1 MVMITPTK
9 PDAKPAAPSPGLDG
23 RARILEAAAELFRT
37 RGYAETS
44 IRTIADAVDMRAAS
58 IYHHFESK
66 DALLTEILAI
76 GMQAVT
82 RAFDTAEAA
91 TEPSDGGAARLQRHV
106 AAHLDAL
113 FAHAAFTPAH
123 VTVFPFVPAAVRTAS
138 VADRDRYEARWTTL
152 LASLAPELE
161 PSQVR
166 LVRLSLFGVMNSTL
180 DWFDPLAEG
189 SLDELSA
196 AFVATLWDGLGTV
209 GGGH

>member
-1 MVMITPTK
+1 MDVMT
-9 PDAKPAAPSPGLDG
+9 PAAAPVRPPATAPTDG
-23 RARILEAAAELFRT
+23 RRRILESAAELFRT

-44 IRTIADAVDMRAAS
+44 IRTIAESVDMRAAS

-76 GMQAVT
+76 GMEAVT
-82 RAFDTAEAA
+82 AAFDDAETAAGPA
-91 TEPSDGGAARLQRHV
+91 DTGAQRLQRHV

-113 FAHAAFTPAH
+113 WGHKAFTAAH
-123 VTVFPFVPAAVRTAS
+123 VTVFPFVPTEVRTQS

-152 LASLAPELE
+152 LTDIAPSLD

-180 DWFDPLAEG
+180 DWFDPAAEG
-189 SLDELSA
+189 SLDQLA
-196 AFVATLWDGLGTV
+196 GAFVTTLWDGLGTI
-209 GGGH
+209 GGTR

>member
-1 MVMITPTK
+1 MP
-9 PDAKPAAPSPGLDG
+9 DG
-23 RARILEAAAELFRT
+23 RRRILEAAAELFRT

-82 RAFDTAEAA
+82 TAFDDARAA
-91 TEPSDGGAARLQRHV
+91 AVADESGARRLQRHV

-113 FAHAAFTPAH
+113 FGHKAFTAAH
-123 VTVFPFVPAAVRTAS
+123 VTVFPFVPADVRVAS
-138 VADRDRYEARWTTL
+138 VADRDRYEALWTAL
-152 LASLAPELE
+152 LHELAPALD

-180 DWFDPLAEG
+180 DWFDPRAEG
-189 SLDELSA
+189 SLDELAA
-196 AFVATLWDGLGTV
+196 AFVATLWDGLGAV
-209 GGGH
+209 GGGN